1 MLKNTKPKQFNNIQL
16 SIQSRGESD
25 WVALVWVGPENVSA
39 INYFTPDTDDCY
51 SAGSLTLLCSALLM
65 MMLVMCIAADRVRG
79 ANGQQELLI
88 KIKRHSQHFLTS
100 CPEPLLQNI
109 VYIPD
114 RDDR

>member
-1 MLKNTKPKQFNNIQL
+1 MSQL
-16 SIQSRGESD
+16 
-25 WVALVWVGPENVSA
+25 LM

-65 MMLVMCIAADRVRG
+65 MMLVMCIAADREYYVGVRG

-100 CPEPLLQNI
+100 CREPLLQNI
-109 VYIPD
+109 AYIPD